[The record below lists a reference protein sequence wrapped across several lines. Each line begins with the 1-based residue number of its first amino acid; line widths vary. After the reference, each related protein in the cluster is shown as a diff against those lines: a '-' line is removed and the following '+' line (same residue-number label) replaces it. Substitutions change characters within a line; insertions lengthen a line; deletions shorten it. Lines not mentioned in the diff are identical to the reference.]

1 MIRRPPRSTLS
12 SSSAASD
19 VYKRQGFGYAL
30 LVRSSRDLTVHNKYG
45 CSSVGRALV
54 SKTRCREFEP
64 LLPCKIIRTMNI
76 KGYFQES
83 FTELVHK
90 VTWPTWSEL
99 QNSAVLVMVTTLIFA
114 VLVAG
119 MDFIFSRAMQF
130 IYSLLY

>member
-1 MIRRPPRSTLS
+1 
-12 SSSAASD
+12 
-19 VYKRQGFGYAL
+19 
-30 LVRSSRDLTVHNKYG
+30 
-45 CSSVGRALV
+45 
-54 SKTRCREFEP
+54 
-64 LLPCKIIRTMNI
+64 MNI

-114 VLVAG
+114 VLGVG